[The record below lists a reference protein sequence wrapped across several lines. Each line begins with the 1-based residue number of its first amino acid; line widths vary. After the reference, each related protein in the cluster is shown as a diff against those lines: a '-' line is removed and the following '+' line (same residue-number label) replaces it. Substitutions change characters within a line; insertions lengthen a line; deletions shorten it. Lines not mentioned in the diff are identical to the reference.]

1 MSLVPRRINL
11 PNEMILEV
19 SKYLSNQDYLAFKCS
34 CKQVYSALNHS
45 KRETLSKKNNMKLCI
60 RALLTADQSIPKALF
75 EKSLQALTFFELEL
89 LDKTVIRI
97 VSNNFTSLKFHGR
110 DIWKKPNQIC
120 NLAINLA
127 SINEKEAL
135 ESLFHADT
143 THEIREPFVG
153 HAFGCAAS
161 SGHHRVVKLLLSN
174 PSEHSFFPYFL
185 ERGLIFSSL
194 NKHSSVVKE
203 ILEDPRVA
211 QVRDF
216 AFSRAFSLSTVW
228 VEGTSPTSEGF
239 TNSFHLF
246 LESDKIKAVGV
257 EALYEAISNLMKFR
271 FQASADALL
280 ESKRVQPQSF
290 AAILSRAISSK
301 DFELFRYLML
311 SSKKSL
317 LSFSGFKKALLT
329 SCKES
334 AVAPYFFLVQHPLFE
349 RLSKNDLQGLLEVFG
364 KLPLKKQNEDD
375 TLAIHRSVFETFCK
389 KVEN

>member
-1 MSLVPRRINL
+1 
-11 PNEMILEV
+11 
-19 SKYLSNQDYLAFKCS
+19 
-34 CKQVYSALNHS
+34 
-45 KRETLSKKNNMKLCI
+45 
-60 RALLTADQSIPKALF
+60 
-75 EKSLQALTFFELEL
+75 
-89 LDKTVIRI
+89 
-97 VSNNFTSLKFHGR
+97 
-110 DIWKKPNQIC
+110 
-120 NLAINLA
+120 
-127 SINEKEAL
+127 
-135 ESLFHADT
+135 
-143 THEIREPFVG
+143 
-153 HAFGCAAS
+153 
-161 SGHHRVVKLLLSN
+161 
-174 PSEHSFFPYFL
+174 
-185 ERGLIFSSL
+185 
-194 NKHSSVVKE
+194 
-203 ILEDPRVA
+203 
-211 QVRDF
+211 
-216 AFSRAFSLSTVW
+216 VW